1 MGDDGTNVTMLAQVR
16 VGQADWSPDAKK
28 IAFNGILEEIEGLT
42 IYVMDSDGRNL
53 RMIAR
58 LPNSAFVPCWS
69 SDGASI
75 AFDMEMLPK
84 SNIFQVD
91 LDGGNFRRL
100 TAGPKLDERPAFSPD
115 GSKLA
120 FQSNRD
126 GNYEIY
132 VMNLR

>member
-1 MGDDGTNVTMLAQVR
+1 MGDDGTNVTMLEQVR

-28 IAFNGILEEIEGLT
+28 IAFNGILEESDGLT
-42 IYVMDSDGRNL
+42 IYAMDSDGRNL
-53 RMIAR
+53 RMVAKI
-58 LPNSAFVPCWS
+58 PTSAFGPCWS
-69 SDGASI
+69 SDGTSI
-75 AFDMEMLPK
+75 AFVMEMLPK
-84 SNIFQVD
+84 TNIFQVD
-91 LDGGNFRRL
+91 LDGGNFQRL

-126 GNYEIY
+126 GNFEIY